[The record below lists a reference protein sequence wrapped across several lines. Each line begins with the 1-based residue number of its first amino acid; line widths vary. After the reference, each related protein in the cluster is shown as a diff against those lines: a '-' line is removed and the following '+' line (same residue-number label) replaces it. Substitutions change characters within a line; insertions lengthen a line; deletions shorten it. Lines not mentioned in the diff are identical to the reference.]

1 MFKTRGI
8 RPPGKL
14 LPLRAPRPFHLLCLP
29 YDVRYRVH
37 GVCLLVMPCQV
48 MSMVVV
54 PCCEFHLQHSKSF
67 GPHGRG
73 YGPHLTLLST
83 GETSLNMIFCNPTT
97 EVTRDP
103 LVSYLGR
110 VGSPI
115 NCTVQSWRLPHNICI
130 LQTCKTVNVEKTP
143 ILYGKKKYIFS

>member
-1 MFKTRGI
+1 M
-8 RPPGKL
+8 PGYVYG
-14 LPLRAPRPFHLLCLP
+14 C
-29 YDVRYRVH
+29 
-37 GVCLLVMPCQV
+37 G
-48 MSMVVV
+48 

-83 GETSLNMIFCNPTT
+83 GETSLNMISCNPKS
-97 EVTRDP
+97 EITRDP
-103 LVSYLGR
+103 LVSYLGGVR
-110 VGSPI
+110 SPV
-115 NCTVQSWRLPHNICI
+115 NCAVQSWRLLHSIRI